1 MSLISKIRE
10 KTGLIVGAVAI
21 GLILFLVGGDLLG
34 PSSQILGGQDK
45 EIGEIAGEEISIDAY
60 KQAINEMEANFYLR
74 TGRNP
79 SDREQNA
86 IQQQAWDKM
95 IADVAFSKQFDEL
108 GIEVTE
114 QELVDMVQGNNVDPG
129 IQQSFTNPETGE
141 FDRNRLISYLQ
152 NMPQLPQEQQIS
164 WQLYEKNLNE
174 SRGRLKYEGLLTAS
188 DYVTTQE
195 AKQLYEAE
203 NTTAEV
209 KYLYVPFYAVSD
221 SVVQVSDQEL
231 NAYIQAHP
239 KEFEVEAGRSL
250 QYVSFPI
257 VPSEQDVAEFEEEL
271 ADLKGEL
278 AAAANDSTFAAI
290 NTDGSAT
297 EAFRRY
303 QTGDLPPVLAENLDS
318 LTAGAIFGPITEGE
332 VYRLYKVS
340 EVAEDTV
347 AYAKARHILFQTEG
361 KDQKEVRKQAQDVLN
376 QLKDGGDFAALAR
389 QYSEDGSASQGGDL
403 GWFPEGRMVDPFEK
417 AVFSANTTG
426 LVNKLIETEYGY
438 HIIDVTELPTNK
450 VYRVATVERELYPS
464 DATRDQAYRRAD
476 LFHSQVSNLNNFTRQ
491 AQNDSLNVQSAE
503 DLLPNAENIPGLG
516 EARQIVRWAYNDAS
530 VGDVSDEVFE
540 LEDAYVVAVL
550 TEEREKGTAQL
561 KDVRDQILAKV
572 QGEKKG
578 EQIAQKLSELSGS
591 LDEMATAYGDDAN
604 VYTSNDLKLSSN
616 TLPNVG
622 FAPKAIGKAF
632 AMKEGQVSDPVIT
645 DNGVVV
651 IELQSLTPAPEI
663 ADYASYKEQVHQQQ
677 GSRTSFNI
685 TEAVEENADIE
696 DKRYKFY

>member
-34 PSSQILGGQDK
+34 PSSQILGGQNK

-108 GIEVTE
+108 GIQVTE

-188 DYVTTQE
+188 EYVTTQE

-221 SVVQVSDQEL
+221 SAVQVSDKEL
-231 NAYIQAHP
+231 SAYIQAHP
-239 KEFEVEAGRSL
+239 KEFKVEAGRSL

-257 VPSEQDVAEFEEEL
+257 LPSEQDLAEFEEEL
-271 ADLKGEL
+271 ADLKEEL
-278 AAAANDSTFAAI
+278 AQATNDSTFAAI
-290 NTDGSAT
+290 NTDGTAT
-297 EAFRRY
+297 QAFQRY
-303 QTGDLPPVLAENLDS
+303 QTGNLPPILAENLDS
-318 LTAGAIFGPITEGE
+318 LTEGTILGPITEGE
-332 VYRLYKVS
+332 MYRLYKVS
-340 EVAEDTV
+340 EVKEDTV
-347 AYAKARHILFQTEG
+347 SYAKARHILFQTEG
-361 KDQKEVRKQAQDVLN
+361 KDQREVRKQAQDVFN
-376 QLKDGGDFAALAR
+376 QLKDGSDFAALAR

-426 LVNKLIETEYGY
+426 LVTKLIETEYGY

-450 VYRVATVERELYPS
+450 VYSVATVERELYPS
-464 DATRDQAYRRAD
+464 DATRDLAYRKAD
-476 LFHSQVSNLNNFTRQ
+476 LFDSQVSNLTNFTQQ
-491 AQNDSLNVQSAE
+491 AQNDSLQVQSAE

-540 LEDAYVVAVL
+540 LEDAYVIAVL
-550 TEEREKGTAQL
+550 TEEREKGTARL
-561 KDVRDQILAKV
+561 KDVRDQVLAKV

-578 EQIAQKLSELSGS
+578 EQIVQKLRDLSGS
-591 LDEMATAYGDDAN
+591 LDEMATAYGGDAN
-604 VYTSNDLKLSSN
+604 VYTSSDLKLSSN

-663 ADYASYKEQVHQQQ
+663 ADYASYKEQVQQQQ

-685 TEAVEENADIE
+685 TEAVEENANIE

>member
-45 EIGEIAGEEISIDAY
+45 DVGEIAGEEISIDAY

-174 SRGRLKYEGLLTAS
+174 SRGRLKYEGLLTAA

-195 AKQLYEAE
+195 AKQQYEAD

-221 SVVQVSDQEL
+221 SAVQVSDQEL
-231 NAYIQAHP
+231 TSYIQAHP
-239 KEFEVEAGRSL
+239 KEFEVDAGRSL
-250 QYVSFPI
+250 QYVTFPI
-257 VPSEQDVAEFEEEL
+257 IPSEQDVAQFEEEL
-271 ADLKGEL
+271 ADLKEEL
-278 AAAANDSTFAAI
+278 ATATNDSTFAAI
-290 NTDGSAT
+290 NTDGNAA

-303 QTGDLPPVLAENLDS
+303 QTGDLPPTLAENLDS
-318 LTAGAIFGPITEGE
+318 LTTGAIFDPIKEGE

-340 EVAEDTV
+340 EVTEDTV
-347 AYAKARHILFQTEG
+347 SYAKARHILFQTEG

-403 GWFPEGRMVDPFEK
+403 GWFSEGRMVEPFEN
-417 AVFSANTTG
+417 AVFSANATG
-426 LVNKLIETEYGY
+426 LANKLVETEYGY

-450 VYRVATVERELYPS
+450 IYSVATVERELYPS
-464 DATRDQAYRRAD
+464 DATRDQAYRKAD
-476 LFHSQVSNLNNFTRQ
+476 LFYSQVSNLKNFTQQ

-540 LEDAYVVAVL
+540 LEDAYVVAAL
-550 TEEREKGTAQL
+550 TAQREKGAAQL
-561 KDVRDQILAKV
+561 KDVRDQVLAKV

-578 EQIAQKLSELSGS
+578 EQIVQKLQSLSGS
-591 LDEMATAYGDDAN
+591 LDEMATAYGGDAT
-604 VYTSNDLKLSSN
+604 VYTSSDLKLSSN

-622 FAPKAIGKAF
+622 FAPKAVGKAF
-632 AMKEGQVSDPVIT
+632 AMKESQVSDPVIT

-663 ADYASYKEQVHQQQ
+663 ADYATYKEQVQQQ
-677 GSRTSFNI
+677 QASRTSFNI
-685 TEAVEENADIE
+685 TEAVEENANIE

>member
-21 GLILFLVGGDLLG
+21 GLIMFLVGGDLLG
-34 PSSQILGGQDK
+34 PSSQILGGPDK
-45 EIGEIAGEEISIDAY
+45 EVGEIAGEEISIDAY

-108 GIEVTE
+108 GIKVTE

-129 IQQSFTNPETGE
+129 IRQSFTNPETGE

-174 SRGRLKYEGLLTAS
+174 SRGRLKYEGLLTAA

-209 KYLYVPFYAVSD
+209 KYLYVPFNAVSD
-221 SVVQVSDQEL
+221 SAVQVSDQEL
-231 NAYIQAHP
+231 TTYIKDHP

-250 QYVSFPI
+250 QYVAFPI
-257 VPSEQDVAEFEEEL
+257 VPSEQDMAEFEEEL
-271 ADLKGEL
+271 AELKEES
-278 AAAANDSTFAAI
+278 ASATNDSTFAAI
-290 NTDGSAT
+290 NTDGNAA

-303 QTGDLPPVLAENLDS
+303 QTGDLPPTLAENIDS
-318 LTAGAIFGPITEGE
+318 LSEGSVFGPITEGD
-332 VYRLYKVS
+332 VYRLYKVA

-347 AYAKARHILFQTEG
+347 AYAQARHILLQTEG
-361 KDQKEVRKQAQDVLN
+361 KDQQEVRKQAQDVLK
-376 QLKDGGDFAALAR
+376 QLKDGADFAALAR
-389 QYSEDGSASQGGDL
+389 QYSDDGSASQGGSL
-403 GWFPEGRMVDPFEK
+403 GWFPEGRMVAPFEK
-417 AVFSANTTG
+417 AVFSANATG
-426 LVNKLIETEYGY
+426 LVSKLIETEYGY
-438 HIIDVTELPTNK
+438 HIIDVTALPTSK
-450 VYRVATVERELYPS
+450 VYAVATVERELYPS
-464 DATRDQAYRRAD
+464 DATRDQSYRKAD
-476 LFHSQVSNLNNFTRQ
+476 LFHSQVGNLNDFTQQLQ
-491 AQNDSLNVQSAE
+491 ADSLDAQSAE

-540 LEDAYVVAVL
+540 LEEAYVVAAL
-550 TEEREKGTAQL
+550 TGKREKGTAQL
-561 KDVRDQILAKV
+561 KDVRDQVLAKV
-572 QGEKKG
+572 RGKKKG
-578 EQIAQKLSELSGS
+578 EQIAQKLQSQSGS
-591 LDEMATAYGDDAN
+591 LDEMAAAYGNNAN
-604 VYTSNDLKLSSN
+604 VYTSSDLKLSSN

-622 FAPKAIGKAF
+622 FAPEAIGKAF
-632 AMKEGQVSDPVIT
+632 AMKEGELSAPVIT

-651 IELQSLTPAPEI
+651 IELQALTSAPEI
-663 ADYASYKEQVHQQQ
+663 ADYATYKEQIQQQ